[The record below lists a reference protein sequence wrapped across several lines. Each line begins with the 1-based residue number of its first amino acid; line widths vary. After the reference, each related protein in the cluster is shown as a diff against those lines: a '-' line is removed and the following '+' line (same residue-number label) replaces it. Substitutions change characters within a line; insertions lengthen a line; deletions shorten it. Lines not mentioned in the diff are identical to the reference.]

1 MNIEVIF
8 LLINFQIGLEN
19 RNHREMENLF
29 KLVGFDAF
37 EQWYEN
43 PRGTQVFT
51 QPEYTDKA
59 QMIDPM
65 VGFYTEV
72 EQPYK
77 LRQYVKKWRTGA
89 EMRFKM
95 PYYPDTKEPSRTFSY
110 L

>member
-1 MNIEVIF
+1 
-8 LLINFQIGLEN
+8 
-19 RNHREMENLF
+19 
-29 KLVGFDAF
+29 
-37 EQWYEN
+37 
-43 PRGTQVFT
+43 
-51 QPEYTDKA
+51 
-59 QMIDPM
+59 MIDPM
-65 VGFYTEV
+65 VEFYSEV